1 MVADPS
7 APNKHPSTTRPLP
20 TLVASTKQQLGGR
33 GSSGDVGVDGM
44 AAPFGCFRT
53 DLVWNVDDYLR
64 DEDTLEF
71 VLKLEAKLESFDA
84 ESASNAGVAKEG
96 VSVRES
102 SNAANEFGQAV
113 GEVGT
118 HLLPGKIQ
126 DVCLP
131 MVSQCDSLLSD
142 TSACPAPLGA
152 SESDAAGG
160 MPKERHLERLKIF
173 GSNPWGLHGDIYR
186 GSGRL

>member
-7 APNKHPSTTRPLP
+7 ASNEHQSTIHPLP
-20 TLVASTKQQLGGR
+20 TLVASANQQLGGR

-44 AAPFGCFRT
+44 AAPCGYFRT

-71 VLKLEAKLESFDA
+71 ILKFEAKLESFDA

-118 HLLPGKIQ
+118 RLPGKIQ

-142 TSACPAPLGA
+142 TRACPAPLGA
-152 SESDAAGG
+152 SKSDASGG
-160 MPKERHLERLKIF
+160 MPKERHLERLKII